1 MMYKFKSQAMKLS
14 QGGFTL
20 LELVVVIVIV
30 GILAAVAVPKFGSLA
45 SDARAGVVQG
55 VSGSLASANTAIYA
69 AASVQGKTGATGNVT
84 VCNSASGVDVVFGY
98 AKDLTEMAKCVT
110 PQPATDFGAGTSAQ
124 AAMSGTV
131 VGHTKANT
139 PEECKVTYTAA
150 TASTLPVYD
159 LTLTGC

>member
-1 MMYKFKSQAMKLS
+1 MYKFKSQAMKLS

-45 SDARAGVVQG
+45 TDARAGVVQG

-69 AASVQGKTGATGNVT
+69 AASVPGKTGATGTVS
-84 VCNSASGVDVVFGY
+84 VCNQSVDVIYGY

-110 PQPATDFGAGTSAQ
+110 PQPSTDFGAGGTTT
-124 AAMSGTV
+124 AAMSGTTLNHV
-131 VGHTKANT
+131 KANDPPT
-139 PEECKVTYTAA
+139 CKVDYSVA
-150 TASTLPVYD
+150 TATALPGYA
-159 LTLTGC
+159 LTVTGC

>member
-1 MMYKFKSQAMKLS
+1 MYKFKSQAMKLS

-69 AASVQGKTGATGNVT
+69 AASVQGKTGATGNVA
-84 VCNSASGVDVVFGY
+84 VCNSANGVDVVFGY

-110 PQPATDFGAGTSAQ
+110 PQPASDFAV
-124 AAMSGTV
+124 SGTV